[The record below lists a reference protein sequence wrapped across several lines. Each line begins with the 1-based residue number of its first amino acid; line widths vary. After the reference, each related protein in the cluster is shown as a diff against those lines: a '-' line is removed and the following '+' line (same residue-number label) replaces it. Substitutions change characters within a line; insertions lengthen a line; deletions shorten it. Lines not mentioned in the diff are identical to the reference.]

1 MDNTATSGVTPE
13 KKLPSINIRKLV
25 DNYVK
30 LRDRKRQLEDAY
42 KKQVEPFTKLM
53 AEVEGQLLEHMQ
65 AADIDSVATPG
76 GTCYR
81 STVPRATIKDGS
93 AFRQWVIQH
102 GRYELVDWR
111 ANARSVFDFI
121 NENNGAPPPG
131 VNAST
136 FTSIRF
142 RRPGE
147 ED

>member
-1 MDNTATSGVTPE
+1 MDNSKTPE
-13 KKLPSINIRKLV
+13 VNSGARPPTLNIKKLVS
-25 DNYVK
+25 NYVR
-30 LRDRKRQLEDAY
+30 LRDRKRELEDAY

-65 AADIDSVATPG
+65 SADIDSVATPG

-81 STVPRATIKDGS
+81 STVPRATIRDGA
-93 AFRQWVIQH
+93 AFRQWVVQH
-102 GRYELVDWR
+102 SRFELVDWR
-111 ANARSVFDFI
+111 ANARAVFDFI
-121 NENNGAPPPG
+121 SENNGASPPG